1 MARPRHPEQ
10 YIDGDVA
17 LDMLTSD
24 PEAAAEYARLAAR
37 ERPIN
42 QIIAARIR
50 RGWSQGDL
58 ARALGVSRPVVSR
71 LESGDNDPRWST
83 IVKVFTLLEIPL
95 TAGVGRNAERL
106 AG

>member
-1 MARPRHPEQ
+1 MATPRNTERF
-10 YIDGDVA
+10 IDGDAA
-17 LDMLTSD
+17 LDMLVDD
-24 PEAAAEYARLAAR
+24 PEARAEYERLEAR
-37 ERPIN
+37 ERLIN
-42 QIIAARIR
+42 QVIAARIK

-95 TAGVGRNAERL
+95 TAGTGTTSERL